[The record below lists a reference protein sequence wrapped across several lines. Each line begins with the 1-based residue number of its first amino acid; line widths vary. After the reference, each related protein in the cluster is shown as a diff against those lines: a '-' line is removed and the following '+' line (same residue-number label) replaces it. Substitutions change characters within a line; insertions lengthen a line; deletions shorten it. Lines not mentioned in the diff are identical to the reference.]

1 MKVIYVA
8 GPYSAQH
15 QYERDINIAN
25 ATRFGALVAEAG
37 ACPLI
42 PHANTGA
49 LWGTKTPEFWYAATE
64 ELLLLSQGAVFI
76 PGWQRS
82 KGSIAEMK
90 LCVSIGIP
98 FTIFDDGA
106 SLYFSEA
113 EIIDVL
119 KHFVENTISYKVP
132 SAGFDVDHQVQIR
145 TPFGR
150 MPE

>member
-15 QYERDINIAN
+15 QYERDLNIAN

-49 LWGTKTPEFWYAATE
+49 LWGTKTPEFWYEATE
-64 ELLLLSQGAVFI
+64 QLLKRCDGAVFI
-76 PGWQRS
+76 PGWHRS

-90 LCVSIGIP
+90 LCVSVGIS
-98 FTIFDDGA
+98 FTIFDCTQG
-106 SLYFSEA
+106 SE
-113 EIIDVL
+113 EVVDVL
-119 KHFVENTISYKVP
+119 KDAIENEGNYRP
-132 SAGFDVDHQVQIR
+132 PLAFDVDFLVKGLTDPRFSVI
-145 TPFGR
+145 
-150 MPE
+150 E